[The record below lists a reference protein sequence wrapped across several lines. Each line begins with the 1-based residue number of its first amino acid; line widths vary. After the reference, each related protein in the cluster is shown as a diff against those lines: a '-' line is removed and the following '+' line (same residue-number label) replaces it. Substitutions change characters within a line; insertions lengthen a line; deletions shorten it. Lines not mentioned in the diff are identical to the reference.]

1 LLDNLGDVVAAAVA
15 AKAGDA
21 VVGSIAAPG
30 AVAAAGALDDSDDV
44 AVRRAAARALAVCA
58 AASVSESGSMNLN
71 MDLDRFLA
79 VAVDNAEGAT
89 GSRSARAALHLLAA
103 VASVPGGLKD
113 VDAAARWLRAR
124 RECAGVARWTVDSG
138 VDSSGALLGV
148 HVAALHA
155 ALSTLVAS
163 GAPQPDKRVFGAAL
177 SEAVEVAATLLD
189 DGPEEDDE
197 DDDDDET
204 EGDDDSEDDSDDE
217 VGDAL
222 ENETEEEFL
231 ERYAAIAR
239 DMADGTSAAD
249 ADEDDDDEGLSEE
262 DASFGASF
270 DSTRGD
276 GSKDATA
283 FARWF
288 ETWRAGDTGNVRV
301 SSLVDASSMKKL
313 ARHAALST

>member
-1 LLDNLGDVVAAAVA
+1 M
-15 AKAGDA
+15 
-21 VVGSIAAPG
+21 GSIAAPG

-103 VASVPGGLKD
+103 IASVPGGLKD

-138 VDSSGALLGV
+138 VDSNGALLGV

-189 DGPEEDDE
+189 DGPEEDEDADE
-197 DDDDDET
+197 DDET

-239 DMADGTSAAD
+239 DMADGTSADA